1 LAQLDDS
8 QGRHAA
14 HAKALKAF
22 FKHQSKALAA
32 AAQQQQH
39 AAVLGAWQRQVVRQQ
54 RAVWSWRA
62 LSQLGLQQQRP
73 WAPCRHN
80 QQVQQD
86 VTHGNRA
93 VPVAAAAAPD
103 RLQQQAVSATVQL
116 AGYGGG
122 YAAAG
127 DEPRMCCGCSHMA
140 SFMQRLLQ
148 RRKCPGN
155 TCIGVFTAGKVL
167 AAAFRAWHMEARL
180 QTRSRGIKQVWQI
193 IYGACQ

>member
-1 LAQLDDS
+1 MDDS

-14 HAKALKAF
+14 HDKALKAF
-22 FKHQSKALAA
+22 FKHQSRALAA
-32 AAQQQQH
+32 AAQQQQL

-62 LSQLGLQQQRP
+62 LSQLGLQQQSC

-80 QQVQQD
+80 HQFQQEVAC
-86 VTHGNRA
+86 GSRA
-93 VPVAAAAAPD
+93 GPVAAAAPD
-103 RLQQQAVSATVQL
+103 RMQQQAVGATVQL
-116 AGYGGG
+116 KRCDGA

-127 DEPRMCCGCSHMA
+127 DQPEMCCGCSHVA

-148 RRKCPGN
+148 RRKCPGS
-155 TCIGVFTAGKVL
+155 TCIGAVTAGKVL

-180 QTRSRGIKQVWQI
+180 QTRSRGIKQVWQDV
-193 IYGACQ
+193 CRT